1 MFRKR
6 NGTLHLF
13 LSQNQ
18 IRMTTRY
25 SKEDFARKSEQI
37 REAITISVLWEKLY
51 PGTVP
56 RQRNACCC
64 PWRKDEHPS
73 FWVSRD
79 DKAWLDRA
87 TGERGNAFNFY
98 IKATGCDSATAFK
111 DLLQMFNG
119 DSGMAPLPTA
129 EPVTAES
136 RRRRQWHPRL
146 RNPTPDELAAI
157 SALRSISVEGLRIA
171 VARGL
176 MWTTDWHEAQVFA
189 ATDKSRRCYTVRK
202 ISGEPWDGGAKAVF
216 LPGSDTH
223 WPIGIRESEKYPATA
238 LCEGAPDMLAAFGHA
253 WASDAEDRIAPVCM
267 ATAGA
272 NIPDDTLFYFKEK
285 NVRIFS
291 HADDRGREAL
301 QRWAGQLYG
310 TAAAVSG
317 YDFAGLIQ
325 VNGELVGDL
334 NDLSNIDY
342 DSWKANRVRIE
353 STMDF

>member
-1 MFRKR
+1 
-6 NGTLHLF
+6 
-13 LSQNQ
+13 
-18 IRMTTRY
+18 MTTRY